1 MGKKAMGQRA
11 CVWLERSLDPLC
23 TQQQHLALPRAHQAP
38 HDHAMQSQGTAWSSL
53 PNLDQ
58 PIGKS
63 HTATNPSRQHL
74 CHAED
79 AAGESHARR

>member
-11 CVWLERSLDPLC
+11 CVWLEHSLDPLC

-53 PNLDQ
+53 PNLE
-58 PIGKS
+58 IS
-63 HTATNPSRQHL
+63 AHW
-74 CHAED
+74 
-79 AAGESHARR
+79 